1 MSKRERQHRYKT
13 TGGASDLVKVETL
26 VPRESREQVLR
37 LAADLRRAYRTQR
50 ADVER
55 RKRPPVDVTS
65 VVAKLRDLCRTQ
77 ARRYA
82 HPIDIDAL
90 VTTSVNV
97 PFPRLIDAATLA
109 KSITED
115 AVPPD
120 YAGHFERFLGE
131 APLVNILRFCDRHH
145 ITARTLARFV
155 RNNRVKLALR
165 RPDLDEHLN
174 ALLPG
179 P

>member
-1 MSKRERQHRYKT
+1 MSKRERQHRYMT
-13 TGGASDLVKVETL
+13 IGGASDLVKVETL
-26 VPRESREQVLR
+26 VPRESREKVLR
-37 LAADLRRAYRTQR
+37 LAADLRRAHRSQR
-50 ADVER
+50 ADAER
-55 RKRPPVDVTS
+55 LEGSPVDVSS

-82 HPIDIDAL
+82 RPIDIDAL

-131 APLVNILRFCDRHH
+131 VPLVDILRFCDRHR

-155 RNNRVKLALR
+155 SNNRVKLALR

-174 ALLPG
+174 ALVPS